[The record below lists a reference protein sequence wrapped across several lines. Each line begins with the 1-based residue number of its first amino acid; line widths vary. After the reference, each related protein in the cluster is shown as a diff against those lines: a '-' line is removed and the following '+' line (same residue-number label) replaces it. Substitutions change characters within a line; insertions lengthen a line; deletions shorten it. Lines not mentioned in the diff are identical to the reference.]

1 MSHPPLSFDS
11 LPWWIAVPAALL
23 LVFSGIITLIG
34 SIGLLRLS
42 SFYDR
47 LHAPTLGN
55 TLGVFCVLLASIL
68 VSSFLAHRPVVHE
81 LIIIVFLIITSPVTA
96 MLLTAAALRRHVNGG
111 ATPTNRTQ
119 ER

>member
-1 MSHPPLSFDS
+1 MNPTPLSFDA

-42 SFYDR
+42 SFYAR
-47 LHAPTLGN
+47 LHSPTLGN

-68 VSSFLAHRPVVHE
+68 ISSYLANRPVVHE

-111 ATPTNRTQ
+111 ATPKDHTQ